1 MNMRHAPETE
11 SRMATDEHG
20 FQNRTGRAGMNWSAE
35 QCSALHSNLD
45 VRAMNSFLVR
55 ASAFSK
61 VNLMNF
67 GRGYLKCLMIAALA
81 AMVCFRARAAD
92 TDAEKTALAVEAL
105 GRLQGVD
112 INTNPKLKDAVM
124 RVLEKTRGT
133 ANFVKLVQQFKLTGQ
148 NVGLL
153 DVAIAQPAG
162 ESGVEAMR
170 LLLASGDM
178 AVVQAALVG
187 TNVVAATKTAE
198 ALGNTAEKQVVKFL
212 VPVLT
217 DAKRD
222 PALRKQA
229 VRSLARTSDGASEV
243 LKLAKDGKLS
253 HDVIFTASTELNA
266 VRWPE
271 IKAEAAKVLPP
282 LQGQNA
288 APLPPIGELVKM
300 KADIANGAKIFAN
313 ASPGCANCHIVNGR
327 GIELGPNLS
336 EIGTKLGK
344 DALIESILEPSS
356 GVSFGFEAW
365 NFALKNGDE
374 AYGLIASETADEV
387 AVKAVGGIITRL
399 KKSEIESRQQ
409 SKLSIMPAGL
419 QAAMT
424 TQDLVD
430 LVEYL
435 ASLKKQ

>member
-1 MNMRHAPETE
+1 MLGAP
-11 SRMATDEHG
+11 
-20 FQNRTGRAGMNWSAE
+20 FQPGR
-35 QCSALHSNLD
+35 L
-45 VRAMNSFLVR
+45 MNSFLVR
-55 ASAFSK
+55 ASAIGKMIF
-61 VNLMNF
+61 MNF
-67 GRGYLKCLMIAALA
+67 GRGVMWCLMVAALSA
-81 AMVCFRARAAD
+81 LVCLRAPAAD
-92 TDAEKTALAVEAL
+92 ADAEKTALAVEAL

-133 ANFVKLVQQFKLTGQ
+133 ANFVKLVQQFKLIGQ
-148 NVGLL
+148 NAGLL
-153 DVAIAQPAG
+153 EVAIAQPAG

-178 AVVQAALVG
+178 AVVQTALDG
-187 TNVVAATKTAE
+187 TNIVAATRTAE

-222 PALRKQA
+222 VALRKQS
-229 VRSLARTSDGASEV
+229 VRSLVKTSDGASEV
-243 LKLAKDGKLS
+243 LKLAKDGKLGD
-253 HDVIFTASTELNA
+253 DVTFTASTELNA
-266 VRWPE
+266 VRWPG

-288 APLPPIGELVKM
+288 APLPPISELVKM
-300 KADIANGAKIFAN
+300 RGDIANGAKIFAN
-313 ASPGCANCHIVNGR
+313 ASPGCSSCHIVNGR

-365 NFALKNGDE
+365 NFTLKNGDE
-374 AYGLIASETADEV
+374 AYGLLASETTDEV
-387 AVKAVGGIITRL
+387 AVKAVGGIVTRL
-399 KKSEIESRQQ
+399 KKSEIEARQQ

-424 TQDLVD
+424 TQELVD

-435 ASLKKQ
+435 ASLKKK

>member
-1 MNMRHAPETE
+1 MN
-11 SRMATDEHG
+11 TD
-20 FQNRTGRAGMNWSAE
+20 FRTVQTPWGR
-35 QCSALHSNLD
+35 
-45 VRAMNSFLVR
+45 MNSFLVR

-61 VNLMNF
+61 VNFMNF
-67 GRGYLKCLMIAALA
+67 DGGVMRYLMVAALSA
-81 AMVCFRARAAD
+81 LVCFRAPAAD

-148 NVGLL
+148 NAGLL
-153 DVAIAQPAG
+153 EVAIAQPAG

-187 TNVVAATKTAE
+187 TNVVAANKTAE

-222 PALRKQA
+222 LALRKQS
-229 VRSLARTSDGASEV
+229 VRSLAKTSDGASEV
-243 LKLAKDGKLS
+243 LKLAKDGKLGD
-253 HDVIFTASTELNA
+253 DVTFTASTELNA

-300 KADIANGAKIFAN
+300 KGDIANGAKIFAN

-344 DALIESILEPSS
+344 DALIEAILEPSS

-399 KKSEIESRQQ
+399 KKSEVESRQQ

-424 TQDLVD
+424 TQELVD

>member
-1 MNMRHAPETE
+1 MDA
-11 SRMATDEHG
+11 DEHG
-20 FQNRTGRAGMNWSAE
+20 FQNRLGPAG
-35 QCSALHSNLD
+35 
-45 VRAMNSFLVR
+45 MNSFLVR

-61 VNLMNF
+61 VNFMNF
-67 GRGYLKCLMIAALA
+67 GRGCLKCLMVVVLVSGAC
-81 AMVCFRARAAD
+81 VRAPAAD
-92 TDAEKTALAVEAL
+92 ADAEKTSLAVEAL

-148 NVGLL
+148 NAGLL
-153 DVAIAQPAG
+153 EVAIAQPSG
-162 ESGVEAMR
+162 EGGVEAMR

-178 AVVQAALVG
+178 SVVLAALDG
-187 TNVVAATKTAE
+187 TNAVAATRTAE
-198 ALGNTAEKQVVKFL
+198 ALGNTAEKQVVKL
-212 VPVLT
+212 LLPVLV
-217 DAKRD
+217 DARRD
-222 PALRKQA
+222 LALRKQS
-229 VRSLARTSDGASEV
+229 VRSLAKTSDGASEV
-243 LKLAKDGKLS
+243 LKLAKDGKLTD
-253 HDVIFTASTELNA
+253 DVTFTASTELNA

-288 APLPPIGELVKM
+288 APLPSIAELVKM
-300 KADIANGAKIFAN
+300 NGDVANGAKIFAN
-313 ASPGCANCHIVNGR
+313 PSPGCANCHIVNGR

-344 DALIESILEPSS
+344 DALIEAILEPSA

-365 NFALKNGDE
+365 NFTLKGGDE
-374 AYGLIASETADEV
+374 AYGLLASETADEV

-399 KKSEIESRQQ
+399 KKSEIESRLQ

-424 TQDLVD
+424 TQELVD

>member
-1 MNMRHAPETE
+1 
-11 SRMATDEHG
+11 
-20 FQNRTGRAGMNWSAE
+20 
-35 QCSALHSNLD
+35 
-45 VRAMNSFLVR
+45 MNSFLVR

-61 VNLMNF
+61 VIP
-67 GRGYLKCLMIAALA
+67 MIFDRAVMKSLLVSALLA
-81 AMVCFRARAAD
+81 LVCFRAPAAD
-92 TDAEKTALAVEAL
+92 AAADAEKTALAVEAL

-112 INTNPKLKDAVM
+112 INANPKLKDAVM

-148 NVGLL
+148 NAGLL
-153 DVAIAQPAG
+153 QVAIAQPSG

-178 AVVQAALVG
+178 AVVQAALDG
-187 TNVVAATKTAE
+187 TNAVAAAKTAE
-198 ALGNTAEKQVVKFL
+198 ALGNTAEKQAVKFL
-212 VPVLT
+212 LPVLA
-217 DAKRD
+217 DGKRD
-222 PALRKQA
+222 VALRKQT
-229 VRSLARTSDGASEV
+229 VRSLAKTSDGASEV
-243 LKLAKDGKLS
+243 LKLAKDEKLGD
-253 HDVIFTASTELNA
+253 DVKFTASTELNA

-271 IKAEAAKVLPP
+271 IKADAAKVLPP

-288 APLPPIGELVKM
+288 APLPPVSELVKR
-300 KADIANGAKIFAN
+300 KGDAANGAKIYAQ
-313 ASPGCANCHIVNGR
+313 ASPGCANCHVVNGR

-344 DALIESILEPSS
+344 DALIEAILEPSA

-365 NFALKNGDE
+365 NFTLKNGDE

-387 AVKAVGGIITRL
+387 AVKAVGGIITQL

-409 SKLSIMPAGL
+409 SKLSIMPSGL

-424 TQDLVD
+424 TQELVD
-430 LVEYL
+430 LLEYL
-435 ASLKKQ
+435 VSLKKQ

>member
-1 MNMRHAPETE
+1 
-11 SRMATDEHG
+11 MA
-20 FQNRTGRAGMNWSAE
+20 AG
-35 QCSALHSNLD
+35 
-45 VRAMNSFLVR
+45 
-55 ASAFSK
+55 
-61 VNLMNF
+61 
-67 GRGYLKCLMIAALA
+67 IAALA
-81 AMVCFRARAAD
+81 CCHASGAD
-92 TDAEKTALAVEAL
+92 ADADSAKTALAVEAL

-112 INTNPKLKDAVM
+112 INANPKLKEAVL
-124 RVLEKTRGT
+124 RVLVKVKGT

-148 NVGLL
+148 NAGLL
-153 DVAIAQPAG
+153 EVAIAQPADEG
-162 ESGVEAMR
+162 GVEAMR
-170 LLLASGDM
+170 LLLASGDR
-178 AVVQAALVG
+178 AVVQAALDG
-187 TNVVAATKTAE
+187 TNSVAATRTAE

-212 VPVLT
+212 MPVLT
-217 DAKRD
+217 DARHD
-222 PALRKQA
+222 LALRKQA
-229 VRSLARTSDGASEV
+229 VRSLAKTSDGASEV

-253 HDVIFTASTELNA
+253 EDVTFTASTELNA

-288 APLPPIGELVKM
+288 APLPPIAELVKR
-300 KADIANGAKIFAN
+300 KGDIANGAKIFAN

-344 DALIESILEPSS
+344 DALIESILEPSA

-365 NFALKNGDE
+365 NFTLKNGDE
-374 AYGLIASETADEV
+374 AYGLLASETADEV

-409 SKLSIMPAGL
+409 SKLSIMPSGL

-424 TQDLVD
+424 AQELVD

>member
-1 MNMRHAPETE
+1 
-11 SRMATDEHG
+11 
-20 FQNRTGRAGMNWSAE
+20 
-35 QCSALHSNLD
+35 
-45 VRAMNSFLVR
+45 MNSFLVR

-61 VNLMNF
+61 VIP
-67 GRGYLKCLMIAALA
+67 MIFDRAVMKSLLVSALLA
-81 AMVCFRARAAD
+81 LVCFRAPAAD
-92 TDAEKTALAVEAL
+92 AAADAEKTALAVEAL

-112 INTNPKLKDAVM
+112 INANPKLKDAVM

-148 NVGLL
+148 NAGLL
-153 DVAIAQPAG
+153 EVAIAQPSG

-178 AVVQAALVG
+178 AVVQAALDG
-187 TNVVAATKTAE
+187 TNAVAAAKTAE
-198 ALGNTAEKQVVKFL
+198 ALGNTAEKQAVKFL
-212 VPVLT
+212 LPVLA
-217 DAKRD
+217 DGKRD
-222 PALRKQA
+222 VALRKQT
-229 VRSLARTSDGASEV
+229 VRSLAKTSDGASEV
-243 LKLAKDGKLS
+243 LKLAKDEKLGD
-253 HDVIFTASTELNA
+253 DVKFTASTELNA

-271 IKAEAAKVLPP
+271 IKADAAKVLPP

-288 APLPPIGELVKM
+288 APLPPVSELVKR
-300 KADIANGAKIFAN
+300 KGDAANGAKIYAQ
-313 ASPGCANCHIVNGR
+313 ASPGCANCHVVNGR

-344 DALIESILEPSS
+344 DALIEAILEPSA

-365 NFALKNGDE
+365 NFTLKNGDE

-387 AVKAVGGIITRL
+387 AVKAVGGIITQL

-409 SKLSIMPAGL
+409 SKLSIMPSGL

-424 TQDLVD
+424 TQELVD
-430 LVEYL
+430 LLEYL
-435 ASLKKQ
+435 VSLKKQ

>member
-1 MNMRHAPETE
+1 
-11 SRMATDEHG
+11 
-20 FQNRTGRAGMNWSAE
+20 
-35 QCSALHSNLD
+35 
-45 VRAMNSFLVR
+45 
-55 ASAFSK
+55 
-61 VNLMNF
+61 
-67 GRGYLKCLMIAALA
+67 
-81 AMVCFRARAAD
+81 
-92 TDAEKTALAVEAL
+92 
-105 GRLQGVD
+105 
-112 INTNPKLKDAVM
+112 
-124 RVLEKTRGT
+124 
-133 ANFVKLVQQFKLTGQ
+133 
-148 NVGLL
+148 
-153 DVAIAQPAG
+153 
-162 ESGVEAMR
+162 MR

-178 AVVQAALVG
+178 AVVQAALDG
-187 TNVVAATKTAE
+187 TNVVAANKTAE

-222 PALRKQA
+222 LALRKQS
-229 VRSLARTSDGASEV
+229 VRSLAKTSDGASEV
-243 LKLAKDGKLS
+243 LKLAKDGKLG
-253 HDVIFTASTELNA
+253 DDITFTVSTELNA

-300 KADIANGAKIFAN
+300 KGDIANGAKIFAN

-344 DALIESILEPSS
+344 DALIEAILEPSS

-399 KKSEIESRQQ
+399 KKSEVESRQQ